1 MMTQIMAV
9 LDCLFQWMITCA
21 SGIVS
26 MIVNQPLLLCFVVLG
41 FVGIGVGLIRRLI
54 RL

>member
-1 MMTQIMAV
+1 MDKIMQV
-9 LDCLFQWMITCA
+9 LDYLFQWMISCA
-21 SGIVS
+21 SDTVGMIVS
-26 MIVNQPLLLCFVVLG
+26 QPLLLCFVVLG